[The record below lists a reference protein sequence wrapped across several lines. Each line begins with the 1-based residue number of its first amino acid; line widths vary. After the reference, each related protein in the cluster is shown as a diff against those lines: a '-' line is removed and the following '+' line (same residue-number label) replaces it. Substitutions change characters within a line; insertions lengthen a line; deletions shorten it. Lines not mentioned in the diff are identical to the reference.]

1 MKPREILQSEVEAII
16 GLEEGHFADLK
27 SKDISP
33 SKITRTISAF
43 ANADGG
49 EIFIGIEDEPRQWRG
64 FSNFEDANGLIQA
77 LEKLFPLGNGFDYT
91 FLRHDKCVGYVLK
104 VEIQKSHDVCVA
116 SDRTAYVRR
125 GAQNLPQNDQPSLER
140 LKRNKGIASFETELL
155 NCDPEIII
163 ESEVTERFVNQVIPS
178 ADQTKWLKKQQLIR
192 EHKPTVAGVMLF
204 AEEPQALLPKR
215 SGIKIY
221 RYQTREESERAVLVY
236 DPLTIE

>member
-104 VEIQKSHDVCVA
+104 VEI
-116 SDRTAYVRR
+116 R
-125 GAQNLPQNDQPSLER
+125 
-140 LKRNKGIASFETELL
+140 I
-155 NCDPEIII
+155 
-163 ESEVTERFVNQVIPS
+163 
-178 ADQTKWLKKQQLIR
+178 
-192 EHKPTVAGVMLF
+192 
-204 AEEPQALLPKR
+204 
-215 SGIKIY
+215 
-221 RYQTREESERAVLVY
+221 
-236 DPLTIE
+236 